1 MMKDSIIKLERIH
14 KSFPGVHALK
24 GVDFDLRRGE
34 VHALVGENGAGKS
47 TLIKIA
53 SGAYIPDGGSYSILG
68 DEVRITSP
76 MDAIRMGVVVVYQ
89 ELEIVPSLSVA
100 ENIYFGQLPN
110 RLGRVQWD
118 ALYKESEVLLK
129 RVGLDINP
137 REIVSLLGIGAQ
149 QLVEI
154 ARALACK
161 ARVII
166 MDEPTSA
173 LSPAEIENVFRII
186 KELKDNGVSIVYVS
200 HKLDEVLSV
209 SDRVTVFRDGS
220 LVGTWDTIDLDEPK
234 IIRHMVGRDMD
245 NNLSCDRDVNENKC
259 LLKVDGLSTDSVFNL
274 NFELCEGEIIGFSGL
289 MGSGRSEMVR
299 ALLGLDKRRAG
310 SITVEENNLEENSPR
325 KARELGLGVVPE
337 DRRIDGIFPHLSVCD
352 NASISSLNRFS
363 RLGRIKIKKEYLAV
377 NDLAEQLKVRTPN
390 LDQKIAKLSGGNQ
403 QKVLIARWLLVKNLK
418 ILIVDEPTR
427 GIDVGGKDEIY
438 KLLNNLASEGI
449 GIIVCSSEINEVIN
463 LSDRIYVMCD
473 GVISSS
479 FSRADATPERLLA
492 SSLPGGIQL

>member
-1 MMKDSIIKLERIH
+1 MMKDSIIKLEGIH

-53 SGAYIPDGGSYSILG
+53 SGAYIPDGGSYSISG

-161 ARVII
+161 PRVII

-200 HKLDEVLSV
+200 HKLDEVLYV

-245 NNLSCDRDVNENKC
+245 NNLSCDRDVNDKKC

-299 ALLGLDKRRAG
+299 ALLGLDKRRKG
-310 SITVEENNLEENSPR
+310 SITVDENNLEENSPR

-337 DRRIDGIFPHLSVCD
+337 DRRIDGIFPHLSVRD

-377 NDLAEQLKVRTPN
+377 NDLIGQLKVRTPN

-438 KLLNNLASEGI
+438 KLLNNLASDGI
-449 GIIVCSSEINEVIN
+449 GVIVCSSEINEVIN

-473 GVISSS
+473 GMINSS